1 MNCCPP
7 GLWSL
12 AGHDGSWH
20 LTPGDS
26 EPWRSRDLETSSRH
40 AAWGRAGTIL
50 GSPPWHFIVEASERG
65 VKRNV
70 SFPISISS
78 SCGIWCYLYQRHLP
92 IVTAVRFLSRDS
104 GYIYQAQ
111 TQSQITRILA
121 AEITLFSCIKYGSIS
136 SEKFCLN
143 NAEPYWL
150 FHHQCCPVCQRAS
163 LHCAWRWSLP
173 LMFMQIR
180 PKLPK
185 LYPNSVKPPTTVNSE
200 ATTITSL
207 QIFAKIF
214 PNIFVCAR
222 TMVCPGANIFVPDKI
237 LLMNNCQIKVTRPIA
252 QWLSDHK
259 ETFFLFS
266 SQEPFAYWRLTG
278 DSNIQMGQ
286 INRQTQQQCC
296 VLHSRGYFG

>member
-1 MNCCPP
+1 M
-7 GLWSL
+7 GQF
-12 AGHDGSWH
+12 H
-20 LTPGDS
+20 LRNSVWIMLNPIDCS
-26 EPWRSRDLETSSRH
+26 IISVALS
-40 AAWGRAGTIL
+40 
-50 GSPPWHFIVEASERG
+50 VSER
-65 VKRNV
+65 
-70 SFPISISS
+70 
-78 SCGIWCYLYQRHLP
+78 
-92 IVTAVRFLSRDS
+92 LS
-104 GYIYQAQ
+104 
-111 TQSQITRILA
+111 T
-121 AEITLFSCIKYGSIS
+121 
-136 SEKFCLN
+136 
-143 NAEPYWL
+143 
-150 FHHQCCPVCQRAS
+150 
-163 LHCAWRWSLP
+163 AWRWSLP

-214 PNIFVCAR
+214 PNIFVFAR

-278 DSNIQMGQ
+278 DSNIQMG
-286 INRQTQQQCC
+286 
-296 VLHSRGYFG
+296 